1 MRALAASLRLGLRG
15 QKAFAAS
22 RREKVDTP
30 CMKARRESS
39 GFFLCLPPS
48 AAIVFLVL
56 GVRPAV
62 DVCGVL
68 SSVTVFSFSCAFVF
82 DFVFRTSQ

>member
-1 MRALAASLRLGLRG
+1 MDSSGVEVLFGAAHRVY
-15 QKAFAAS
+15 F
-22 RREKVDTP
+22 DTP

-48 AAIVFLVL
+48 AAIAFLVL
-56 GVRPAV
+56 GVWPAV

-68 SSVTVFSFSCAFVF
+68 SGVTAFSFSCAFAF
-82 DFVFRTSQ
+82 DFAFRTSQ

>member
-1 MRALAASLRLGLRG
+1 VTGIGEGESPSPLCVGSM
-15 QKAFAAS
+15 
-22 RREKVDTP
+22 VDTP

-39 GFFLCLPPS
+39 VFFLWLPPS
-48 AAIVFLVL
+48 AAIAFLVL

-68 SSVTVFSFSCAFVF
+68 SGVTAFF
-82 DFVFRTSQ
+82 L